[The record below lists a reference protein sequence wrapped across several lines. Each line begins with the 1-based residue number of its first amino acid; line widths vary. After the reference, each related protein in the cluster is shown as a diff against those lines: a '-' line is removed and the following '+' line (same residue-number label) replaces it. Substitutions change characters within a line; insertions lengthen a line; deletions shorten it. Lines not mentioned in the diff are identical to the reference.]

1 MANPLASL
9 DAGRESYAGISDDLQ
24 INNGAPLI
32 DIYYDKYRSDASYK
46 HGGHQ
51 RLLSAKPAIGWDS
64 QIVASLESGY
74 RKPQSPLGRV
84 VITHSC
90 CGSVPKVIK
99 YTNIS
104 CKQRRVARPLMERR
118 TRYISPKAQEKAKE
132 IELGVK

>member
-1 MANPLASL
+1 MGQLFSGDKRSENM

-32 DIYYDKYRSDASYK
+32 DIYYDSKYRLDASFK
-46 HGGHQ
+46 HGGRP

-64 QIVASLESGY
+64 QIVASLESRY

-104 CKQRRVARPLMERR
+104 CKRRKVARPLMGQR
-118 TRYISPKAQEKAKE
+118 TRYVSPKA
-132 IELGVK
+132 